1 MPGRP
6 RDLLQRAT
14 QPFDLFGAEVA
25 QQREP
30 VQRKLQRLTRS
41 GLSQQVVLG
50 PFDRPVDVGE
60 KPVVLKNTGKPR
72 RSLGAA
78 GQYKPEVYAARGKR
92 CVEIAEDAGAG
103 KIDVGDAPQ
112 LQQQHGR
119 SLARLAAR
127 ELRAPRGASAERRA

>member
-72 RSLGAA
+72 RSLGAP
-78 GQYKPEVYAARGKR
+78 GQYKPEVHAHPDKRYVPVTEVAAAVR
-92 CVEIAEDAGAG
+92 I
-103 KIDVGDAPQ
+103 
-112 LQQQHGR
+112 
-119 SLARLAAR
+119 
-127 ELRAPRGASAERRA
+127 